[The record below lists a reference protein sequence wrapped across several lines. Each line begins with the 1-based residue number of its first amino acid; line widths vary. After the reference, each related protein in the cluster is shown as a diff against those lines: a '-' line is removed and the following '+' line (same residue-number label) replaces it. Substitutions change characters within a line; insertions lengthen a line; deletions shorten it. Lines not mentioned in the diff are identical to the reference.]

1 MGKNAT
7 NDSTFDLQILMS
19 SLPVSSALI
28 IFAWFAIREVTEI
41 TGNSDVRRVVCRN
54 FNWERFCICKAVP

>member
-1 MGKNAT
+1 MGKNTT
-7 NDSTFDLQILMS
+7 NDSRFDLQILKS
-19 SLPVSSALI
+19 SLPVSSTLI

-41 TGNSDVRRVVCRN
+41 TGNSDVGRVVCTN